1 MREGKNERGVMD
13 DPKVFGLRNVRNGG
27 VELASIQIGKAEK
40 KKKRFVTEG
49 EEFKFWTYPISLR
62 VSCFLHPI
70 SKCRNSKTQFTILFS
85 LLR

>member
-40 KKKRFVTEG
+40 KKKKVCDR
-49 EEFKFWTYPISLR
+49 R
-62 VSCFLHPI
+62 
-70 SKCRNSKTQFTILFS
+70 
-85 LLR
+85 